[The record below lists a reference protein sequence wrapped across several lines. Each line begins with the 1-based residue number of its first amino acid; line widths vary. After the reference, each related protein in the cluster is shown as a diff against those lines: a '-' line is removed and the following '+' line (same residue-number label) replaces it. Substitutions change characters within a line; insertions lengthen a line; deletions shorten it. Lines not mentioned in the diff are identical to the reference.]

1 MDGNGIVSTAPNGG
15 PLAYLLKLGEFV
27 KFSHTIF
34 ALPFALASMLVAFE
48 KKFGP
53 APTLEWSTLL
63 LILLAMAGAR
73 TAAMAFNRI
82 VDRKFDAANPRT
94 AMRHL
99 PQRQLSLF
107 SAWLLVALGAGAL
120 VAAAWFLNP
129 LCFWLSP
136 VAIFIIL
143 FYSFTKRFT
152 DYSHFFLGVAL
163 GISPVGAWIAVTGS
177 LHVAP
182 ILLGAAV
189 TLWVAGFD
197 MIYAIQDEEFDR
209 EHGLHSM
216 AVRFGSYGALTLARI
231 LHGFTIALLLVFGLV
246 AGRRGPFWSGLAVIV
261 VMLSIE
267 HIIASWR
274 SLKWV
279 NVAFFRV
286 NALVSS
292 VLFFAVAAD
301 VYLPKRLF
309 TWF

>member
-1 MDGNGIVSTAPNGG
+1 MTSL
-15 PLAYLLKLGEFV
+15 LAHLHRLGEFV

-48 KKFGP
+48 KKLGP
-53 APTLEWSTLL
+53 APTLEWGTLL
-63 LILLAMAGAR
+63 LILLAMVGAR

-99 PQRQLSLF
+99 PQRQISLV
-107 SAWLLVALGAGAL
+107 SAWLLVALGAAAL
-120 VAAAWFLNP
+120 VLAACFLNP

-136 VAIFIIL
+136 VALFIIL

-152 DYSHFFLGVAL
+152 DYSHFFLGIAL
-163 GISPVGAWIAVTGS
+163 GISPVGAWLAVTGS
-177 LHVAP
+177 FHAAP
-182 ILLGAAV
+182 VLLGAAV

-209 EHGLHSM
+209 KHGLHSM

-231 LHGFTIALLLVFGLV
+231 LHGFTVALLLIFGLV
-246 AGRRGPFWSGLAVIV
+246 AQRRGPFWSGLAVIV
-261 VMLSIE
+261 IMLSIE

-292 VLFFAVAAD
+292 VLFLAIAAD

>member
-1 MDGNGIVSTAPNGG
+1 MTGFLS
-15 PLAYLLKLGEFV
+15 YLHKLGEFV
-27 KFSHTIF
+27 KFSHTVF
-34 ALPFALASMLVAFE
+34 ALPFALAAMLVAFE
-48 KKFGP
+48 KKLGP
-53 APTLEWSTLL
+53 ALTPEWGTLL
-63 LILLAMAGAR
+63 LILLAMVGAR

-107 SAWLLVALGAGAL
+107 SAWLLVALGGAAL
-120 VAAAWFLNP
+120 VTAAWFLNP

-136 VAIFIIL
+136 VALFIVL

-177 LHVAP
+177 LHIAP

-231 LHGFTIALLLVFGLV
+231 LHGFTVALLLIFGLV
-246 AGRRGPFWSGLAVIV
+246 AQRRGPYWTGLAVIV
-261 VMLSIE
+261 IMLSIE
-267 HIIASWR
+267 HIIAGWR

-279 NVAFFRV
+279 NVAFFRM

-292 VLFFAVAAD
+292 VLFIAIAAD